1 MRPSA
6 VPLCTIAILVAL
18 QGCARSKAPEL
29 DPEVAGR
36 IDQLFERW
44 NNPNS
49 PGCTAGVARGG
60 WMIYARGFGSADLDH
75 RIPNGLAT
83 VFPVGSNSKQF
94 TAMVVA
100 LLAEDGTLS
109 LDDDVR
115 RWVPEL
121 PAYARPITV
130 RDLLHHTSG
139 LRDYQALRFLSGT
152 PPDYLDL
159 GWVLHLLSRQRGTHF
174 PAGEKYEYSNSNY
187 VLARVVAERASG
199 STLRQLARERI
210 FEPLGMRST
219 TWDET
224 GRRVVHNRATPYTG
238 GGRDGWRI
246 ALGTTLAGSGGL
258 WTTIEDLLRW
268 DENFYH
274 NRLGKGDPG
283 LVRRAVEP
291 SRPSVEAGRTAD
303 EDHRDGYGLGI
314 YLGRHHG
321 RQLQWHAGRG
331 PGHVGDMA
339 RYPRQH
345 VSVFCLCNATIDSR
359 FLARSIADLVLGAP
373 AESRGAAPA
382 PSYVALPPEVVA
394 ATAGNYLN
402 PVTGTVWSLSAETS
416 APGKIGMN
424 VTGADYILSPTGPG
438 EVFFTDP
445 PLGWRVTIERDEK
458 GRGTRLHLF
467 EEGVET
473 AHYERLGDPPPR
485 AMLAA
490 YAGTY
495 DCDELENPYTFEV
508 VDGALRLR
516 TKVQPNGPLSF
527 GGPDRFILPAE
538 WFTLIFQFTRD
549 PRGRVT
555 GFRLD
560 SGAADGFRFER
571 RL

>member
-1 MRPSA
+1 MRPLA
-6 VPLCTIAILVAL
+6 IPLCTIVVLVLSA
-18 QGCARSKAPEL
+18 CAPSKPAGL

-44 NNPNS
+44 NNRNS
-49 PGCTAGVARGG
+49 PGCAAGVARGG
-60 WMIYARGFGSADLDH
+60 RMIYARGFGSANLDH
-75 RIPNGLAT
+75 HIANAPST
-83 VFPVGSNSKQF
+83 VFPIGSNSKQF

-100 LLAEDGTLS
+100 LLAEDGRLS

-152 PPDYLDL
+152 PPDYVDL

-174 PAGEKYEYSNSNY
+174 PAGEKWEYSNSNY

-199 STLRQLARERI
+199 RTLRQLARERI

-224 GRRVVHNRATPYTG
+224 GRRIVHNRATPYTG
-238 GGRDGWRI
+238 GGLDGWRI
-246 ALGTTLAGSGGL
+246 ALGTTLAGSGGI

-291 SRPSVEAGRTAD
+291 SRPSFEAVRPLE
-303 EDHRDGYGLGI
+303 EDSRDGYGFGVF
-314 YLGRHHG
+314 LGRHHG
-321 RQLQWHAGRG
+321 RPIQWHAGRG

-345 VSVFCLCNATIDSR
+345 VSVFCLCNATIDTR
-359 FLARSIADLVLGAP
+359 FLARKMADLVLGDENP
-373 AESRGAAPA
+373 KS
-382 PSYVALPPEVVA
+382 LPVPVYTSLPQEIVA
-394 ATAGNYLN
+394 ASAGDYLN
-402 PVTGTVWSLSAETS
+402 PVTGTVWSLSGDPS
-416 APGKIGMN
+416 APGKIALD
-424 VTGADYILSPTGPG
+424 VAGADYILSPTGPG

-458 GRGTRLHLF
+458 GRGNRLNLF

-473 AHYERLGDPPPR
+473 AHYQRLGKPPAP
-485 AMLAA
+485 ATLAA

-495 DCDELENPYTFEV
+495 DCDELENPYTLEI
-508 VDGALRLR
+508 VDGTLHLR
-516 TKVQPNGPLSF
+516 TKVQPNGTLAF
-527 GGPDRFILPAE
+527 GGPDRFILPTE

-549 PRGRVT
+549 ARGRVT

-560 SGAADGFRFER
+560 SGGANGFRFER
-571 RL
+571 RRES